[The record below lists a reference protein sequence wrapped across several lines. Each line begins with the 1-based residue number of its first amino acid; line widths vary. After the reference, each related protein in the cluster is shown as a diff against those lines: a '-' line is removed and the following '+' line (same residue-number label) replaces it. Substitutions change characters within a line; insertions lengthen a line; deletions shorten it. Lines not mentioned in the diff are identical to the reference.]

1 MKGGVPEV
9 IPEEGK
15 NVGLFTMKDR
25 NLIKVEHEEDENNPS
40 PNTPLKP
47 LKVNAKQ
54 ANQK

>member
-25 NLIKVEHEEDENNPS
+25 NLIKVEHEEEENNPS

-47 LKVNAKQ
+47 LKVNGKQ
-54 ANQK
+54 AN